1 MHIESLKKGDIILS
15 ASQTKALLQYGRAS
29 GHAKAY
35 ASGTLL
41 SAYAG
46 GSGGGGFFT
55 GGSGGSS
62 GMSGSYNNN
71 TANVAK
77 AAENAADSVSEAADE
92 FKEKIDE
99 IEIQLNRMD
108 RSLQKLTDSIETYS
122 YDLTKQ
128 SSVAD
133 QAMNQIRSNL
143 GTLQQAYN
151 RYIQEANSVGLNES
165 WASKV
170 RDGSINIETITDESL
185 MDQIKDYQN
194 WYEKALDVEDTIAD
208 YQSQLLDLATE
219 KLDNIEQ
226 YFENRTNYND
236 EFGYLTDISTLQD
249 ALNKLTTELDKQ
261 VLAGVIKEGSNEF
274 YEAMSKISE
283 AQQRLIEATLKK
295 YQDIIDNLDRISTT
309 LDNSIALKEARGEPI
324 TEEDYQRPLEVANEQ
339 IDELYKKREQLLKQ
353 QAIYDVGSELYDDY
367 AEQIADIDD
376 EIYGLLGDI
385 EDLKDKIWEV
395 RWEPFFDGMEAA
407 ENLRNEM
414 DEIRGLLGD
423 EAFIGSDGG
432 LTSDG
437 LTNLALISSAMN
449 VEKQRIRDFQEAISK
464 LNEDLD
470 AGNISTSEYEEQ
482 LSSFL
487 SEIRSGVST
496 VNDYEDEILS
506 LHEEML
512 KAENDIIQNSIEKYQ
527 KLNKER
533 QQSDSYARNIRNQT
547 KEINQIEAQ
556 LSALSGVTNESALRQ
571 KKLLEAQLAELQDE
585 LNQTQQDHAYDVRDQ
600 GYQNLSDSLNE
611 ELENTLDNIKYN
623 SSEQERV
630 ISEMLNHIV
639 NNYAD
644 AYDKI
649 NQIISDTGLVP
660 SDGFQQVID
669 NIGSQSGAES
679 QVNDSNT
686 IAPDYNPSDFTN
698 INTGQIQS
706 GSNQSH
712 NDFIESEIKK
722 EPNIDNRP
730 VAQITLK
737 PTSISIEEG
746 KSATISANIRPTD
759 AANKSV
765 KWSSSNTAVATVSNG
780 VVKGIKPG
788 SAQITCAA
796 LDGSGVSATA
806 TVVVIK
812 KPDPPKPQPP
822 ASSGG
827 DGIPRVGDVVTFTGS
842 YFYDSWGQNPAGNL
856 YSGIAGGVVI
866 DAYSASKYGGG
877 ASFTGGYDVHIK
889 SADGRYGDLGWVSL
903 NQISGYATG
912 TKGVTSPVEIARVD
926 EMGKE
931 LRIKRGG
938 DIYEMF
944 HYGDAVVPKHMTDNL
959 FTLADHT
966 NEIMETIN
974 SVDRN
979 GGEITINNNYDSL
992 LHVDGNVDKD
1002 ALPGLQELLFKSY
1015 QYTSKQM
1022 KRDATLQGIRRTL

>member
-1 MHIESLKKGDIILS
+1 M
-15 ASQTKALLQYGRAS
+15 KAWEVHKR
-29 GHAKAY
+29 
-35 ASGTLL
+35 
-41 SAYAG
+41 
-46 GSGGGGFFT
+46 
-55 GGSGGSS
+55 
-62 GMSGSYNNN
+62 
-71 TANVAK
+71 TAWR
-77 AAENAADSVSEAADE
+77 SEPCEDNDE
-92 FKEKIDE
+92 K
-99 IEIQLNRMD
+99 
-108 RSLQKLTDSIETYS
+108 S
-122 YDLTKQ
+122 
-128 SSVAD
+128 
-133 QAMNQIRSNL
+133 
-143 GTLQQAYN
+143 
-151 RYIQEANSVGLNES
+151 
-165 WASKV
+165 
-170 RDGSINIETITDESL
+170 
-185 MDQIKDYQN
+185 
-194 WYEKALDVEDTIAD
+194 LDVEDTIAD

-226 YFENRTNYND
+226 YFDNRTNYND
-236 EFGYLTDISTLQD
+236 EFGYLTDISTLQE
-249 ALNKLTTELDKQ
+249 ALDKLTAELDKQ
-261 VLAGVIKEGSNEF
+261 VTSGVIKEGSNEF
-274 YEAMSKISE
+274 YEAMSKIAE
-283 AQQRLIEATLKK
+283 MQQALIEATLKK

-309 LDNSIALKEARGEPI
+309 LDNSIALKEARGETI

-367 AEQIADIDD
+367 ADQIADVDD

-414 DEIRGLLGD
+414 DQVRDLLDSDAFVD
-423 EAFIGSDGG
+423 ENGG
-432 LTSDG
+432 LTESG
-437 LTNLALISSAMN
+437 ITNIALISAAMN
-449 VEKQRIRDFQEAISK
+449 NAKQQIKDYSTALEKLDQ
-464 LNEDLD
+464 DLA
-470 AGNISTSEYEEQ
+470 AGNISTDEFQEQ
-482 LSSFL
+482 QQSFL
-487 SEIRSGVST
+487 ESIRNSVGDVEDYRNSLIDLYTEMLQRENDVVQESISKQKDLLDIRKKNSDYAKSIRS
-496 VNDYEDEILS
+496 
-506 LHEEML
+506 
-512 KAENDIIQNSIEKYQ
+512 
-527 KLNKER
+527 
-533 QQSDSYARNIRNQT
+533 QT
-547 KEINQIEAQ
+547 KEINQIQAQ
-556 LSALSGVTNESALRQ
+556 INALSGSTNQSSIAER
-571 KKLLEAQLAELQDE
+571 KRLEAQLAELQEE
-585 LNQTQQDHAYDVRDQ
+585 LQSSQEDRAYDVRQSGLD
-600 GYQNLSDSLNE
+600 GLSNDLNE
-611 ELENTLDNIKYN
+611 ALDSTLNEITYN
-623 SSEQERV
+623 ADKQEEV
-630 ISEMLNHIV
+630 ISNMLNNV
-639 NNYAD
+639 LNNYKD
-644 AYDKI
+644 VYSKI

-679 QVNDSNT
+679 QVGDSNT
-686 IAPDYNPSDFTN
+686 KAPDYNPSDFTN
-698 INTGQIQS
+698 VNTGQIQS
-706 GSNQSH
+706 GSDQNH

-765 KWSSSNTAVATVSNG
+765 KWTSSNTAVATVSNG
-780 VVKGIKPG
+780 VVKGVKPG

-806 TVVVIK
+806 TVVVTK

-912 TKGVTSPVEIARVD
+912 TRGVTSPVEIARVD
-926 EMGKE
+926 ELGKE

-944 HYGDAVVPKHMTDNL
+944 RYGDAVVPKHMTDNL

-966 NEIMETIN
+966 NEVMETIN
-974 SVDRN
+974 GVDRGS
-979 GGEITINNNYDSL
+979 GGDVTVNNNYESL
-992 LHVDGNVDKD
+992 LTVNGDIDKD
-1002 ALPGLQELLFKSY
+1002 TFPGVKKMCELAC
-1015 QYTSKQM
+1015 QYTSKEL
-1022 KRDATLQGIRRTL
+1022 KKDARYMGITRTL

>member
-1 MHIESLKKGDIILS
+1 M
-15 ASQTKALLQYGRAS
+15 KAWEVHKR
-29 GHAKAY
+29 
-35 ASGTLL
+35 T
-41 SAYAG
+41 
-46 GSGGGGFFT
+46 
-55 GGSGGSS
+55 
-62 GMSGSYNNN
+62 
-71 TANVAK
+71 
-77 AAENAADSVSEAADE
+77 
-92 FKEKIDE
+92 
-99 IEIQLNRMD
+99 
-108 RSLQKLTDSIETYS
+108 
-122 YDLTKQ
+122 
-128 SSVAD
+128 
-133 QAMNQIRSNL
+133 
-143 GTLQQAYN
+143 
-151 RYIQEANSVGLNES
+151 
-165 WASKV
+165 ASKV
-170 RDGSINIETITDESL
+170 AFTSEDND
-185 MDQIKDYQN
+185 
-194 WYEKALDVEDTIAD
+194 EKALDVQDTIAD

-249 ALNKLTTELDKQ
+249 AVNKLTAELDKQ

-283 AQQRLIEATLKK
+283 AQDALIEATLKK

-309 LDNSIALKEARGEPI
+309 LDNSLELKEARGDQI

-353 QAIYDVGSELYDDY
+353 QAIYDVGSAKYDEY
-367 AEQIADIDD
+367 ADQIADIDD

-414 DEIRGLLGD
+414 DKFRKSLSEDSLIS
-423 EAFIGSDGG
+423 ETGG
-432 LTSDG
+432 LTENGITSV
-437 LTNLALISSAMN
+437 ALISAAMN
-449 VEKQRIRDFQEAISK
+449 NAKQQIKDYSTALEKLEQ
-464 LNEDLD
+464 DLE
-470 AGNISTSEYEEQ
+470 AGNISTSEFEEQ
-482 LSSFL
+482 QLEFLQAIRDSSG
-487 SEIRSGVST
+487 EVA
-496 VNDYEDEILS
+496 DYQNTLIDMYTT
-506 LHEEML
+506 ML
-512 KAENDIIQNSIEKYQ
+512 ERENDVMQDSISKQ
-527 KLNKER
+527 KELLDWRKKNA
-533 QQSDSYARNIRNQT
+533 DYAKSIRNQT
-547 KEINQIEAQ
+547 KEINQIQAQ
-556 LSALSGVTNESALRQ
+556 INALSGSTNQSSIAER
-571 KKLLEAQLAELQDE
+571 KRLEAQLAELQEE
-585 LNQTQQDHAYDVRDQ
+585 LQSSQEDRAYDVRQSGLD
-600 GYQNLSDSLNE
+600 GLSNDLNE
-611 ELENTLDNIKYN
+611 ALDSTLNEITYN
-623 SSEQERV
+623 ADKQEEV
-630 ISEMLNHIV
+630 ISNMLNNV
-639 NNYAD
+639 LNNYKD
-644 AYDKI
+644 VYSQI
-649 NQIISDTGLVP
+649 NQIIANTGIVP
-660 SDGFQQVID
+660 SDQFQQVID
-669 NIGSQSGAES
+669 NLGSQSGAES

-737 PTSISIEEG
+737 PTSISVEEG

-765 KWSSSNTAVATVSNG
+765 EWRSSNTAVATVSNG
-780 VVKGIKPG
+780 VVKGVKPG

-806 TVVVIK
+806 GVTVTEK
-812 KPDPPKPQPP
+812 PKPAP
-822 ASSGG
+822 APSPSGGG
-827 DGIPRVGDVVTFTGS
+827 DGVPRVGDVVTFTGS
-842 YFYDSWGQNPAGNL
+842 YFYDSWGKRPAGSR
-856 YSGIAGGVVI
+856 YSGVAGGVVI
-866 DAYSASKYGGG
+866 DAYSSKKYGGSG
-877 ASFTGGYDVHIK
+877 NRTGGYDVHIK

-912 TKGVTSPVEIARVD
+912 TKGITNPVEIARVD

-944 HYGDAVVPKHMTDNL
+944 RYGDAVVPKHMTDNL

-974 SVDRN
+974 SVDRD